1 MPLKNDLHYVA
12 KKEFFKISKTSNVIC
27 RQFWILKNSAPHTEQ
42 QQQQQKQEPNTSSKW
57 KNANLTNHYRHK
69 KGFGT
74 I

>member
-1 MPLKNDLHYVA
+1 MPLKNDLHYVP
-12 KKEFFKISKTSNVIC
+12 KNEFFKISKTSNVIC
-27 RQFWILKNSAPHTEQ
+27 RQFWILKNSAPHTE
-42 QQQQQKQEPNTSSKW
+42 QQQQKQEPNTSSKW